1 MIDATLLSY
10 GSTTVNMHQSYLKF
24 WIKYFENFCFAMLT
38 LRAVQ
43 RLDQPDPPAPADRT
57 RSAADRSDFSG
68 GRQRV
73 CFSKT
78 RF

>member
-38 LRAVQ
+38 LVNKLYQTTNTIQRGTPIVQ
-43 RLDQPDPPAPADRT
+43 LERL
-57 RSAADRSDFSG
+57 
-68 GRQRV
+68 
-73 CFSKT
+73 
-78 RF
+78 